1 MSTTTQTPDPDPD
14 TLSISEL
21 PMPRLSD
28 DAVVQIH
35 DFLHHVFDLF
45 EARYGDQIH
54 RFYEGLRGDFI
65 DPDMTEGGADP
76 DF

>member
-1 MSTTTQTPDPDPD
+1 MTPTPDPLATDHRTAAD
-14 TLSISEL
+14 I

-35 DFLHHVFDLF
+35 DFIHHVLDLF

-54 RFYEGLRGDFI
+54 RFYEDLGGDCLIDSNSGLNLD
-65 DPDMTEGGADP
+65 DPP
-76 DF
+76 F

>member
-1 MSTTTQTPDPDPD
+1 MNFNPKTTDPD
-14 TLSISEL
+14 TLTLSEL

-45 EARYGDQIH
+45 EARYGDQID
-54 RFYEGLRGDFI
+54 RFYEGLCGDCYFE
-65 DPDMTEGGADP
+65 PETMEGGADP

>member
-1 MSTTTQTPDPDPD
+1 MNSNPQTPDPDML
-14 TLSISEL
+14 TTSEL

-45 EARYGDQIH
+45 EARYGDQLH
-54 RFYEGLRGDFI
+54 RFYEGLPQDSFFFESGCSDPGDEPF
-65 DPDMTEGGADP
+65 
-76 DF
+76 